1 MRRLIVGLRV
11 GLLARLE
18 VFALF
23 VGSVIIGMNAS
34 SLLLWL
40 GVSEKAAKGLG
51 VVVWITLFWMLAIWW
66 IYLSLKHDRQ
76 RPETDAGKAERM

>member
-34 SLLLWL
+34 SLLLL
-40 GVSEKAAKGLG
+40 VGVSEKAATGLG
-51 VVVWITLFWMLAIWW
+51 IVVPVTLFWILCMWW
-66 IYLSLKHDRQ
+66 IYINLKRDL
-76 RPETDAGKAERM
+76 DAHKEGDEP